1 MGPGIKGSV
10 NLDRKKRK
18 EKKKYVLIFT
28 NLCLEFNI
36 PFNYR
41 HRQQTKQG
49 WQCLGLVTHRHHRCV
64 YITLL
69 FLGGSFEIS
78 TLRLQLL
85 RTSTRSVLMRKPMY
99 YYITVFKSISVIT
112 LTND

>member
-1 MGPGIKGSV
+1 MAFIIIIDGDAEPLIGQRGSEPPGSPEQEFLMGPGIKGSV

-69 FLGGSFEIS
+69 FLGGCFEIS
-78 TLRLQLL
+78 T
-85 RTSTRSVLMRKPMY
+85 
-99 YYITVFKSISVIT
+99 
-112 LTND
+112 